1 MFDVSLATIAITALS
16 YLAFLALS
24 IQLTIVDARE
34 HRLPN
39 KLVALSAAIGVA
51 TIAIT
56 ALLTADPQLLLRAL
70 TCAAGAFAVYLA
82 LHLLSRTKNGAGL
95 GEGDVKLS
103 AVLGLYLGWVSVDAA
118 VLGIASGFVLG
129 ALFSLTL
136 IAIRRG
142 NRRTKVAFGP
152 WMLAGA
158 WLVIAAAAANG
169 ASGLPD
175 LLNSH
180 YS

>member
-1 MFDVSLATIAITALS
+1 MLALAVTVLS

-24 IQLTIVDARE
+24 IKLTIVDARE

-56 ALLTADPQLLLRAL
+56 ASLTPDPHLLLRGL

-95 GEGDVKLS
+95 GAGDVKLS

-129 ALFSLTL
+129 ALFSLAL

-142 NRRTKVAFGP
+142 NRRTQVAFGP
-152 WMLAGA
+152 WMLTGT
-158 WLVIAAAAANG
+158 WLVIAIAAANN

>member
-1 MFDVSLATIAITALS
+1 MLALAVTALS

-24 IQLTIVDARE
+24 IKLTIVDARE

-56 ALLTADPQLLLRAL
+56 ALLTADPQPLLRAL
-70 TCAAGAFAVYLA
+70 ACAAGAFAVYLA

-95 GEGDVKLS
+95 GAGDVKLS
-103 AVLGLYLGWVSVDAA
+103 AVLGLYLGWVSIDAA

-129 ALFSLTL
+129 ALFSLAL

-158 WLVIAAAAANG
+158 WFVIALATANA

>member
-1 MFDVSLATIAITALS
+1 MLALAVTALS

-24 IQLTIVDARE
+24 IKLTIVDARE

-51 TIAIT
+51 TFAIT
-56 ALLTADPQLLLRAL
+56 ALLTADPQPLLRAL
-70 TCAAGAFAVYLA
+70 ACAAGAFAVYLA

-95 GEGDVKLS
+95 GAGDVKLS
-103 AVLGLYLGWVSVDAA
+103 AVVGLYLGWMSIDAA

-129 ALFSLTL
+129 ALFSLAL
-136 IAIRRG
+136 IVIRRG

-158 WLVIAAAAANG
+158 WFVIALAAANA

>member
-1 MFDVSLATIAITALS
+1 
-16 YLAFLALS
+16 
-24 IQLTIVDARE
+24 VDARE

-39 KLVALSAAIGVA
+39 KLVALAAAIGVA
-51 TIAIT
+51 TFAT
-56 ALLTADPQLLLRAL
+56 AALLAADLQPLLRAL
-70 TCAAGAFAVYLA
+70 TCAAGAFTVYLA
-82 LHLLSRTKNGAGL
+82 LHLLSRTKSGAGL
-95 GEGDVKLS
+95 GAGDVKLS

-118 VLGIASGFVLG
+118 VLGIASGFILG
-129 ALFSLTL
+129 ALFSLVI

-158 WLVIAAAAANG
+158 WLVIAVAAANG

>member
-1 MFDVSLATIAITALS
+1 V
-16 YLAFLALS
+16 
-24 IQLTIVDARE
+24 
-34 HRLPN
+34 
-39 KLVALSAAIGVA
+39 
-51 TIAIT
+51 
-56 ALLTADPQLLLRAL
+56 
-70 TCAAGAFAVYLA
+70 

-95 GEGDVKLS
+95 GAGDVKLS
-103 AVLGLYLGWVSVDAA
+103 AVLGLYLGWVSVDAV

-129 ALFSLTL
+129 ALFSLAL

-158 WLVIAAAAANG
+158 WLVIAFAAAN
-169 ASGLPD
+169 AVSGLPD

>member
-1 MFDVSLATIAITALS
+1 MLALAVTAIG
-16 YLAFLALS
+16 YLAFLVLS
-24 IQLTIVDARE
+24 IKLTIVDARE

-56 ALLTADPQLLLRAL
+56 ALLTADPQLLLRGL

-95 GEGDVKLS
+95 GAGDVKLS

-129 ALFSLTL
+129 ALFSLAL

-158 WLVIAAAAANG
+158 WLVIAVVAANG